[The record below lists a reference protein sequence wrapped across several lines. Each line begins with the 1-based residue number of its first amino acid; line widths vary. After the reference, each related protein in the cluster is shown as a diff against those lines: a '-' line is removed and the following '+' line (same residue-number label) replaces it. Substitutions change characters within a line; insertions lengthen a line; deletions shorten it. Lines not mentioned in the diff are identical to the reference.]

1 MFFIFINDFYFDK
14 DDACYR
20 HSALDINI
28 IHVHFKQKIKDS
40 EVSFCIY
47 LKFIQFS
54 QEVKI
59 YLILKRI
66 YFFGISEMTL

>member
-1 MFFIFINDFYFDK
+1 MIFILIKTMLVTDT
-14 DDACYR
+14 
-20 HSALDINI
+20 LDISI

>member
-1 MFFIFINDFYFDK
+1 MIFILIETMLVTDT
-14 DDACYR
+14 
-20 HSALDINI
+20 LDINI

-47 LKFIQFS
+47 LKFIQLS

>member
-1 MFFIFINDFYFDK
+1 MIFILIETMLVTDT
-14 DDACYR
+14 
-20 HSALDINI
+20 LDINI

-47 LKFIQFS
+47 LKFIQLS

-59 YLILKRI
+59 YLILKHI

>member
-1 MFFIFINDFYFDK
+1 MIFILIKTMLVTDT
-14 DDACYR
+14 
-20 HSALDINI
+20 LDINI

-40 EVSFCIY
+40 EVFFCIY

>member
-1 MFFIFINDFYFDK
+1 MLVTDT
-14 DDACYR
+14 
-20 HSALDINI
+20 LDINI

-59 YLILKRI
+59 YMYLILKRI
-66 YFFGISEMTL
+66 YFFWNFRIK

>member
-1 MFFIFINDFYFDK
+1 MIFILIMTMLVTDT
-14 DDACYR
+14 
-20 HSALDINI
+20 LDINI

>member
-1 MFFIFINDFYFDK
+1 MIFILIKTMLVTDT
-14 DDACYR
+14 
-20 HSALDINI
+20 LDINI

-47 LKFIQFS
+47 LKLIQFS

-59 YLILKRI
+59 
-66 YFFGISEMTL
+66 

>member
-1 MFFIFINDFYFDK
+1 MIFILIKTMLVTDT
-14 DDACYR
+14 
-20 HSALDINI
+20 LDINI

-54 QEVKI
+54 QEIKI

-66 YFFGISEMTL
+66 YLFGISEMTL